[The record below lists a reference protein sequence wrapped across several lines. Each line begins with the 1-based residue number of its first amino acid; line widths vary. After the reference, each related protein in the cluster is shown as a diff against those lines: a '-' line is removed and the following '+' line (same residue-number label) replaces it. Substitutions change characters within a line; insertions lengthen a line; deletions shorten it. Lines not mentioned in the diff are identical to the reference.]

1 MRAIK
6 IKNIMVPLA
15 EYATVSQDA
24 SLYDAIM
31 ALEKAQAGFDR
42 TRYTH
47 RAILVL
53 DHGSQ
58 VIGKLSQI
66 DVIRGLEPGYRNA
79 KTPPEI
85 KHWGLGKKT
94 IETMM
99 KDLHLWQLPLEDI
112 CKKTSLIKVSDIMHT
127 LAEGEFVSQDASLDE
142 AIHQFVMGKHQSLL
156 VVDNNRVIG
165 ILRLT
170 DVFATLIQII
180 SQCELP
186 IDQTAKVD
194 DDD

>member
-1 MRAIK
+1 MKSAK
-6 IKNIMVPLA
+6 VKNIMVPLE

-24 SLYDAIM
+24 TLYEAVI
-31 ALEKAQAGFDR
+31 ALEKAQAEFDR
-42 TRYTH
+42 ARYMH

-53 DHGSQ
+53 DDDNR

-79 KTPPEI
+79 ETPPEI
-85 KHWGLGKKT
+85 KHWGVDKQT
-94 IETMM
+94 IATMM
-99 KDLHLWQLPLEDI
+99 KDLQLWQLPLEDI
-112 CKKTSLIKVSDIMHT
+112 CKKASLIKVRDVMYT
-127 LAEGEFVSQDASLDE
+127 LAEGEYVSQDASLDE

-156 VVDNNRVIG
+156 VIDNNRVIG

-170 DVFATLIQII
+170 DVFSTLIQII
-180 SQCELP
+180 SRCELSHDT
-186 IDQTAKVD
+186 IVKVD